1 MEHQLS
7 HVLMHKP
14 HRLVIALSIAG
25 LGCNGNGASG
35 SRDTAVV
42 QQSADSPATAAQSP
56 APRPATD
63 SAAALAKGKEEGT
76 VPATPTPTVTSESSI
91 AALRQ
96 QLQRLDGASVP
107 DLQGSIREHS
117 KMVED
122 LFTTMRVEVDAV
134 TAPTK
139 ASWLASADSVEKNLA
154 LLSSAQGEALRTA
167 FRAHSTRVR
176 RLLDEFRVLVPRSS
190 E

>member
-1 MEHQLS
+1 MRE
-7 HVLMHKP
+7 P
-14 HRLVIALSIAG
+14 HRLLIVLGLVAIA
-25 LGCNGNGASG
+25 CNRDGSGAN
-35 SRDTAVV
+35 RDTATAERIAE
-42 QQSADSPATAAQSP
+42 SAASVARAP
-56 APRPATD
+56 APRPAAD

-76 VPATPTPTVTSESSI
+76 IPATRTPTVTSETSI

-96 QLQRLDGASVP
+96 QLQRLDPASAQE
-107 DLQGSIREHS
+107 LQASMKEHS

-139 ASWLASADSVEKNLA
+139 SSWLASADSVEKNLA
-154 LLSSAQGEALRTA
+154 LLASAQGEDLRTA